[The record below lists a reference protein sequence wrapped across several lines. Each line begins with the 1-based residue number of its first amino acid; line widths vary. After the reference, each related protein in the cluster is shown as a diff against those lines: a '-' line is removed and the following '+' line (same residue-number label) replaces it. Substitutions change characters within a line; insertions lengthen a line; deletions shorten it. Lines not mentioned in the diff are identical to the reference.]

1 MDASKTK
8 AAKLVV
14 VCCCIVPPPPGDL
27 SQRYND
33 ELLLPLIVRK
43 STKEIKYAEMGQK
56 VAQTFL
62 FSLIAVLTLP
72 AALSADGSHQKL
84 CVLCQSVLNRL
95 KGQAEANEQHF
106 KEELL
111 TSCSLVE
118 NPAEAKK
125 CRQGVSDAKVARLRK
140 EGSEEICVAEGF
152 CGKDELQGLQEKL
165 DWMEKRIDGR
175 KQKFEKGLRPI
186 PPVVLGRPE
195 KTVHAN
201 KTNTNQTTNGC

>member
-1 MDASKTK
+1 
-8 AAKLVV
+8 
-14 VCCCIVPPPPGDL
+14 
-27 SQRYND
+27 
-33 ELLLPLIVRK
+33 
-43 STKEIKYAEMGQK
+43 MGQK
-56 VAQTFL
+56 VGQTFL
-62 FSLIAVLTLP
+62 FSLIAVLTLS
-72 AALSADGSHQKL
+72 AALSADGSHPQK
-84 CVLCQSVLNRL
+84 
-95 KGQAEANEQHF
+95 
-106 KEELL
+106 ELL

-152 CGKDELQGLQEKL
+152 CGKDELQGLREKL

-195 KTVHAN
+195 KTVRAN